1 VKVLSKV
8 AALSVVFSMI
18 FSVAAGASI
27 TKERAGKQYLADV
40 APVNAALTKFGIE
53 AGKWTN
59 LTTVSFAES
68 QATPVIKDLRKLQN
82 LLLSQSWPRG
92 ARADLRVLY
101 TAISP
106 LEAYLLELSTLSG
119 PGSGTWSSS
128 FIHDA
133 TTLASDVGFVR
144 HDLGLPPN

>member
-68 QATPVIKDLRKLQN
+68 QATPVI
-82 LLLSQSWPRG
+82 
-92 ARADLRVLY
+92 
-101 TAISP
+101 
-106 LEAYLLELSTLSG
+106 
-119 PGSGTWSSS
+119 
-128 FIHDA
+128 
-133 TTLASDVGFVR
+133 
-144 HDLGLPPN
+144 